1 MRRILLNLSFIC
13 PTLYPV
19 ACSRYNHKTFAFCG
33 SVMVM
38 KNFLLGLSKLVLG
51 IILAMLIMS
60 LAGLSMARYFMT
72 RMVEQPERPT
82 YENDLPEADRPQASS
97 ANGESE
103 GEASESA
110 SDASPARRPSS
121 DSEYTAYATTDLNLR
136 SGPGTSYGSIDGV
149 SPDQKLTVI
158 GEEGGWLNVVLS
170 NGSEGWVSG
179 NYVTQE

>member
-1 MRRILLNLSFIC
+1 
-13 PTLYPV
+13 
-19 ACSRYNHKTFAFCG
+19 
-33 SVMVM
+33 MVM

-82 YENDLPEADRPQASS
+82 YENDLPEADRPQA
-97 ANGESE
+97 NLPE
-103 GEASESA
+103 GDTEADSESA
-110 SDASPARRPSS
+110 VET
-121 DSEYTAYATTDLNLR
+121 DSETEPEDETTSEPSDGSEYSAYATTNLNLR

-149 SPDQKLTVI
+149 GPDQKLTVI
-158 GEEGGWLNVVLS
+158 GQEGNWLNVVLS

-179 NYVTQE
+179 NYVTQEQE

>member
-1 MRRILLNLSFIC
+1 M
-13 PTLYPV
+13 
-19 ACSRYNHKTFAFCG
+19 A
-33 SVMVM
+33 M

-82 YENDLPEADRPQASS
+82 YENDLPESERPQASS
-97 ANGESE
+97 ASGDGDREVDE
-103 GEASESA
+103 GAQAADSA
-110 SDASPARRPSS
+110 SDRES
-121 DSEYTAYATTDLNLR
+121 DSDEGYTAYATTDLNLR

-179 NYVTQE
+179 NYVKQE